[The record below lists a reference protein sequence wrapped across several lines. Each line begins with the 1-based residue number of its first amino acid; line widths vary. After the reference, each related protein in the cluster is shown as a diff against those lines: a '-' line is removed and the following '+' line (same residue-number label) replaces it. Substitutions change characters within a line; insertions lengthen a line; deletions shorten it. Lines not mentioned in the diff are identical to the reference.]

1 MVVLDRLITRIS
13 PGAALRRAIRHCAE
27 GRPADAFR
35 LLTRSANAGIVDA
48 KYRIGLLYL
57 QGSGVPPSRV
67 EAARWLERAAGEGH
81 AEAQSLLAALYVHGL
96 ASVGHSGNA
105 GTSADRLFT
114 ADEPT
119 DPDFQSALKW
129 ARRAADTGWP
139 KGQAMLA
146 YILTC
151 GPEEMRDLEAAHR
164 WYERFSGRGLS

>member
-35 LLTRSANAGIVDA
+35 LLTRSANAGMVDA
-48 KYRIGLLYL
+48 NYRIGLLYL
-57 QGSGVPPSRV
+57 QVSGVPPSRV

-119 DPDFQSALKW
+119 DPDFQSALRW

-139 KGQAMLA
+139 QGQAMLA
-146 YILTC
+146 YSPTL
-151 GPEEMRDLEAAHR
+151 GPGEKPNLEEADR
-164 WYERFSGRGLS
+164 